1 MSTRASGPLS
11 TKEDPN
17 LADPVTAPFHEAHH
31 AELTEA
37 QAEAALSR
45 RQYRSWVW
53 RRLATSPTFMTG
65 SIVVAFWILMAITWR
80 WVSPHDPFQVATT
93 NNLAAPSGS
102 HWAGTDELGRDV
114 FSRVLAG
121 AEPVFTIAPLAT
133 LLAITAGT
141 LVGLA
146 AGFYRGIL
154 DDLLMRT
161 VDAFLAFPGIIIAVM
176 VLGLLGASR
185 LNVILVIAIF
195 FSPLIARTV
204 RSATLGEREKEYVG
218 AARLRGERG
227 PYIMIREILPNITG
241 PIIVEGTVRLGYA
254 VFTAAT
260 LSFLGLGLQPPSADW
275 GLTVASGRTYVQ
287 IASWIVV
294 APAFAL
300 ASLVVGVNLIAD
312 GLRRALQ
319 D

>member
-1 MSTRASGPLS
+1 MSTRAGDPLS
-11 TKEDPN
+11 TKDDPT
-17 LADPVTAPFHEAHH
+17 LADPLAAPFHEAHH

-45 RQYRSWVW
+45 RQYRGWVR
-53 RRLATSPTFMTG
+53 RRLVTSPTFMIGT
-65 SIVVAFWILMAITWR
+65 IVVAFWVLMAVGWR
-80 WVSPHDPFQVATT
+80 WIAPHDPFEVTSDYLVAP
-93 NNLAAPSGS
+93 NAE

-121 AEPVFTIAPLAT
+121 SAPVLTIAPIAT

-141 LVGLA
+141 LIGLA
-146 AGFYRGIL
+146 AGFYRGVL

-176 VLGLLGASR
+176 VLGLLGSSV
-185 LNVILVIAIF
+185 LNVILIIAIF
-195 FSPLIARTV
+195 FAPLIARTV

-260 LSFLGLGLQPPSADW
+260 LSFLGLGLQPPSPDW
-275 GLTVASGRTYVQ
+275 GLTIASERTYVQ
-287 IASWIVV
+287 IASWTVL